1 MPDDTVPQGRP
12 IWPYFVHDLRIRSI
26 RLSAGEDANRF
37 ARSDRRVNGLEIEIA
52 VLRSQRLDRRTDSNE
67 RLVSEI
73 AEAPA

>member
-1 MPDDTVPQGRP
+1 
-12 IWPYFVHDLRIRSI
+12 
-26 RLSAGEDANRF
+26 LSAGEDANRF